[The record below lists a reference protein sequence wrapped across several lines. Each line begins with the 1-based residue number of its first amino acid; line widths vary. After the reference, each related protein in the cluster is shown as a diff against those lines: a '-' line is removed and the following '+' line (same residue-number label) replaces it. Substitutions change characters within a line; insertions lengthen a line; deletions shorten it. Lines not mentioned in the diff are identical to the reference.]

1 MGKSITTGFISDK
14 VNGITIKSNIK
25 CNGSNYNNYVSRNVN
40 YVVMHYTGNFKDTAW
55 ANANF
60 FTNANKFASAHF
72 LVDDT
77 DIYQSVALKNEAWH
91 CGSETG
97 YYHHAQCRNYNS
109 FGIEMCCTAGNYTIS
124 SKTITNAAYLCANLC
139 TRLGITSNT
148 VNTYVLRHYDV
159 TLKKCPAQMADYAS
173 DPDWVAFKTMVKN
186 ILNGKKPSA
195 STTTPVSKP
204 TTSAPAAS
212 KKNLGKVNIT
222 MQGYTNKWWSPVVND
237 SDWVGQADG
246 VPLRYLAVKVDKG
259 TITGRVYTQGSG
271 WLPKL
276 TFGNSYNIKD
286 LNNGVLGDGTP
297 IQAVELYYNTPSGY
311 NYQKV
316 HYQVSGINT
325 TAFYSEQVDNEKGN
339 GMDGYAGAIGVNIDK
354 IKAYIK

>member
-1 MGKSITTGFISDK
+1 MAYTIIQNYVPSSMYYVKAPYSMNPIGVTIHNTANDASA
-14 VNGITIKSNIK
+14 VNEVAYMN
-25 CNGSNYNNYVSRNVN
+25 SNYNEVSYHVAVDDKNVVLAIPFNRNAW
-40 YVVMHYTGNFKDTAW
+40 HAGDGSGNGNRKTIGIEICYSKSGGDR
-55 ANANF
+55 
-60 FTNANKFASAHF
+60 FTNAEKNAAA
-72 LVDDT
+72 
-77 DIYQSVALKNEAWH
+77 YVATILKEYGWTLKNVYKHQDWSGKYCPH
-91 CGSETG
+91 
-97 YYHHAQCRNYNS
+97 R
-109 FGIEMCCTAGNYTIS
+109 
-124 SKTITNAAYLCANLC
+124 
-139 TRLGITSNT
+139 
-148 VNTYVLRHYDV
+148 
-159 TLKKCPAQMADYAS
+159 TLDMGWDR
-173 DPDWVAFKTMVKN
+173 FKNMIQAELDK
-186 ILNGKKPSA
+186 LNGKNPA
-195 STTTPVSKP
+195 TTTPASKP
-204 TTSAPAAS
+204 TTSTPAATS
-212 KKNLGKVNIT
+212 QKNLGKVNIT
-222 MQGYTNKWWSPVVND
+222 MQGYTNKWWSPVVNN

-276 TFGNSYNIKD
+276 TFDNSYNIKD

>member
-1 MGKSITTGFISDK
+1 MAY
-14 VNGITIKSNIK
+14 TIIQNYVPSSMYNVKAPYSMSPIGVTIHNTANDASAANEVAYMK
-25 CNGSNYNNYVSRNVN
+25 SNYNEVSYHVAVDDKNVVLAIPFNRNAW
-40 YVVMHYTGNFKDTAW
+40 HAGDGSGNGNRKTIGIEICYSKSGGTR
-55 ANANF
+55 
-60 FTNANKFASAHF
+60 FTNAEKNAAA
-72 LVDDT
+72 
-77 DIYQSVALKNEAWH
+77 YVATILKEYGWTLKNVYKHQDWSGKYCPH
-91 CGSETG
+91 
-97 YYHHAQCRNYNS
+97 R
-109 FGIEMCCTAGNYTIS
+109 
-124 SKTITNAAYLCANLC
+124 
-139 TRLGITSNT
+139 
-148 VNTYVLRHYDV
+148 
-159 TLKKCPAQMADYAS
+159 TLDMG
-173 DPDWVAFKTMVKN
+173 WGRFKNMIQAELDK
-186 ILNGKKPSA
+186 LNGKNPA
-195 STTTPVSKP
+195 TTTPASKP
-204 TTSAPAAS
+204 ATSTPAATS

-222 MQGYTNKWWSPVVND
+222 MQGYTNKWWSPVVNN